1 MSVNIEFDDNA
12 IKKHWSRYPQLQS
25 FFDRMSLAEVWVLDD
40 EINVKARVA
49 NWVESLN
56 ERKLKALNDDLPS
69 LLTVL
74 AFQRV
79 QSSMYLLQQLEQR
92 LPGITNSLT
101 LSANNL
107 LTNEQYDRPA
117 KILLER
123 LAAVHTQVSLQELLN
138 NERLALVYAALNNVN
153 DRKGKML

>member
-12 IKKHWSRYPQLQS
+12 IQKHWSMYPQLQS

-40 EINVKARVA
+40 EISVKARVA

-56 ERKLKALNDDLPS
+56 ETKLKALNDDLPS

-79 QSSMYLLQQLEQR
+79 QSSMYLLQQLEKR

-101 LSANNL
+101 FSANNL
-107 LTNEQYDRPA
+107 LTSEQYNRPA

-123 LAAVHTQVSLQELLN
+123 LAAAHTQVSLQELLN